1 MTLVSSSSIR
11 LPAGI
16 QEFSL
21 SVEYRNN
28 LFIFENQSM
37 QHCMRKTVVIFT
49 TCNYNDY
56 RLVDTNQKNK
66 NHREWR
72 CFIMGMKKL
81 ILAGA
86 LGIAA
91 LSGTNLPGLEVT
103 KASAASIESN
113 FSTLEGR
120 VVEVDNGVIVVKSKQ
135 YEEPVSVYIDSLS
148 NVKVGDEVK
157 ATGSMMRNFT
167 EYMVATAVENT
178 TNKLGMHMKEDG
190 SPNYVIG
197 EVSKV
202 GTMEDEG
209 DGATKY
215 VVVEYPSLN
224 GKKAIIDVFLT
235 KGQVFNAGE
244 KVKIDMKYVGWGGSS
259 INWNTVDHIEKVH
272 EAKTNAE
279 NNDGVWIWS

>member
-1 MTLVSSSSIR
+1 
-11 LPAGI
+11 
-16 QEFSL
+16 
-21 SVEYRNN
+21 
-28 LFIFENQSM
+28 
-37 QHCMRKTVVIFT
+37 
-49 TCNYNDY
+49 
-56 RLVDTNQKNK
+56 
-66 NHREWR
+66 
-72 CFIMGMKKL
+72 MGMKKL

-103 KASAASIESN
+103 TASAASIESN

-135 YEEPVSVYIDSLS
+135 YEEPVSVYMDTFS

-167 EYMVATAVENT
+167 EYMVATAIENT

-190 SPNYVIG
+190 SPDYVIG

-202 GTMEDEG
+202 GT

-215 VVVEYPSLN
+215 VIVGYPSLN
-224 GKKAIIDVFLT
+224 GKKDIIDVFLT
-235 KGQVFNAGE
+235 KGQVFHVGE
-244 KVKIDMKYVGWGGSS
+244 KVKIDMNYVGWGGSS

-272 EAKTNAE
+272 EVKNNVE
-279 NNDGVWIWS
+279 NNDDVWIWS

>member
-1 MTLVSSSSIR
+1 
-11 LPAGI
+11 
-16 QEFSL
+16 
-21 SVEYRNN
+21 
-28 LFIFENQSM
+28 
-37 QHCMRKTVVIFT
+37 
-49 TCNYNDY
+49 
-56 RLVDTNQKNK
+56 
-66 NHREWR
+66 
-72 CFIMGMKKL
+72 MGMKKL

-91 LSGTNLPGLEVT
+91 LSGTNLPGLELS

-135 YEEPVSVYIDSLS
+135 YEEPVSVYINSLS

-167 EYMVATAVENT
+167 EYMIANTVENT
-178 TNKLGMHMKEDG
+178 SNKLGMHMKEDG
-190 SPNYVIG
+190 SPDYVIG

-209 DGATKY
+209 DGSTKY

-224 GKKAIIDVFLT
+224 GKKDIIDVFLT
-235 KGQVFNAGE
+235 KGQVFNSGE

-259 INWNTVDHIEKVH
+259 INWNTTDNIEKVH
-272 EAKTNAE
+272 EVKSNAE
-279 NNDGVWIWS
+279 NNDDVWIWS

>member
-1 MTLVSSSSIR
+1 
-11 LPAGI
+11 
-16 QEFSL
+16 
-21 SVEYRNN
+21 
-28 LFIFENQSM
+28 
-37 QHCMRKTVVIFT
+37 
-49 TCNYNDY
+49 
-56 RLVDTNQKNK
+56 
-66 NHREWR
+66 
-72 CFIMGMKKL
+72 MGMKKL

-135 YEEPVSVYIDSLS
+135 YEEPVSVYMDTFS

-167 EYMVATAVENT
+167 EYMVATAIENT

-190 SPNYVIG
+190 SPDYVIG

-202 GTMEDEG
+202 ETMEDGGEG
-209 DGATKY
+209 FTKY

-224 GKKAIIDVFLT
+224 GKKVIIDVFLT

-259 INWNTVDHIEKVH
+259 INWNTTDNIEKVY
-272 EAKTNAE
+272 EVKSNVE
-279 NNDGVWIWS
+279 NNDDVWIWS

>member
-1 MTLVSSSSIR
+1 
-11 LPAGI
+11 
-16 QEFSL
+16 
-21 SVEYRNN
+21 
-28 LFIFENQSM
+28 
-37 QHCMRKTVVIFT
+37 
-49 TCNYNDY
+49 
-56 RLVDTNQKNK
+56 
-66 NHREWR
+66 
-72 CFIMGMKKL
+72 MGMKKL

-91 LSGTNLPGLEVT
+91 LSGTNLPGLELS

-135 YEEPVSVYIDSLS
+135 YEEPVSVYMDIFS

-157 ATGSMMRNFT
+157 VTGSMMRNFT
-167 EYMVATAVENT
+167 EYMIANTIENT
-178 TNKLGMHMKEDG
+178 SNKLGMHMKEDG
-190 SPNYVIG
+190 SPDYVVG

-202 GTMEDEG
+202 GKMEDGG

-224 GKKAIIDVFLT
+224 GKKVIIDVFLT
-235 KGQVFNAGE
+235 KGQVFHTGE

-259 INWNTVDHIEKVH
+259 INWNTTDNIEKVH
-272 EAKTNAE
+272 EIKSNVE
-279 NNDGVWIWS
+279 NNDDVWIWS

>member
-1 MTLVSSSSIR
+1 
-11 LPAGI
+11 
-16 QEFSL
+16 
-21 SVEYRNN
+21 
-28 LFIFENQSM
+28 
-37 QHCMRKTVVIFT
+37 
-49 TCNYNDY
+49 
-56 RLVDTNQKNK
+56 
-66 NHREWR
+66 
-72 CFIMGMKKL
+72 MGMKKL

-91 LSGTNLPGLEVT
+91 LSGTNLPGLELS

-167 EYMVATAVENT
+167 EYMIANTVENT
-178 TNKLGMHMKEDG
+178 SNKLGMHMKEDG
-190 SPNYVIG
+190 SPDYVIG

-202 GTMEDEG
+202 GTMNDEG
-209 DGATKY
+209 DDSTKY
-215 VVVEYPSLN
+215 VIVQYPSVN

-235 KGQVFNAGE
+235 KGQVFNMGE
-244 KVKIDMKYVGWGGSS
+244 KVKIDMKYVGWGGIS
-259 INWNTVDHIEKVH
+259 INYNTTDHIEKVH
-272 EAKTNAE
+272 EVKSNVE
-279 NNDGVWIWS
+279 NNEDVWIWS

>member
-1 MTLVSSSSIR
+1 
-11 LPAGI
+11 
-16 QEFSL
+16 
-21 SVEYRNN
+21 
-28 LFIFENQSM
+28 
-37 QHCMRKTVVIFT
+37 
-49 TCNYNDY
+49 
-56 RLVDTNQKNK
+56 
-66 NHREWR
+66 
-72 CFIMGMKKL
+72 MGMKKL

-91 LSGTNLPGLEVT
+91 LSGTNLPGLELT

-157 ATGSMMRNFT
+157 VTGSMMRNFT
-167 EYMVATAVENT
+167 EYMIANTVENT
-178 TNKLGMHMKEDG
+178 SNKLGMHMKEDG
-190 SPNYVIG
+190 SPDYVIG

-202 GTMEDEG
+202 GTMEEEG

-224 GKKAIIDVFLT
+224 GKKVIIDVFLT
-235 KGQVFNAGE
+235 KGQVFKTGE
-244 KVKIDMKYVGWGGSS
+244 NVKIDMKYVGWGGSS
-259 INWNTVDHIEKVH
+259 INWNTTDHIEKVY
-272 EAKTNAE
+272 EVKSSVE
-279 NNDGVWIWS
+279 NNDDVWIWS

>member
-1 MTLVSSSSIR
+1 
-11 LPAGI
+11 
-16 QEFSL
+16 
-21 SVEYRNN
+21 
-28 LFIFENQSM
+28 
-37 QHCMRKTVVIFT
+37 
-49 TCNYNDY
+49 
-56 RLVDTNQKNK
+56 
-66 NHREWR
+66 
-72 CFIMGMKKL
+72 MGMKKI

-91 LSGTNLPGLEVT
+91 LSGTNVPGLELT

-224 GKKAIIDVFLT
+224 GKKDIIDVFLT
-235 KGQVFNAGE
+235 KGQVFNVGE

-272 EAKTNAE
+272 EVKSNVE
-279 NNDGVWIWS
+279 NNDDVWIWS

>member
-1 MTLVSSSSIR
+1 
-11 LPAGI
+11 
-16 QEFSL
+16 
-21 SVEYRNN
+21 
-28 LFIFENQSM
+28 
-37 QHCMRKTVVIFT
+37 
-49 TCNYNDY
+49 
-56 RLVDTNQKNK
+56 
-66 NHREWR
+66 
-72 CFIMGMKKL
+72 MGMKKL

-91 LSGTNLPGLEVT
+91 LSGTNLPGLELS

-167 EYMVATAVENT
+167 EYMVANTVENT
-178 TNKLGMHMKEDG
+178 SNKLGMHMKEDG
-190 SPNYVIG
+190 SPDYVIG

-202 GTMEDEG
+202 GTREEEG
-209 DGATKY
+209 EGSTKY

-224 GKKAIIDVFLT
+224 GKKVIIDVFLT
-235 KGQVFNAGE
+235 KGQVFNTGE

-259 INWNTVDHIEKVH
+259 INWNTTDHIEKVY
-272 EAKTNAE
+272 EVKSNVE
-279 NNDGVWIWS
+279 NNDDVWIWS

>member
-1 MTLVSSSSIR
+1 MFHN
-11 LPAGI
+11 GY
-16 QEFSL
+16 E
-21 SVEYRNN
+21 
-28 LFIFENQSM
+28 
-37 QHCMRKTVVIFT
+37 
-49 TCNYNDY
+49 
-56 RLVDTNQKNK
+56 
-66 NHREWR
+66 
-72 CFIMGMKKL
+72 KL

-113 FSTLEGR
+113 FSALEGR

-135 YEEPVSVYIDSLS
+135 YEEPVSVYMDTFS

-157 ATGSMMRNFT
+157 GYWIMMRNFT
-167 EYMVATAVENT
+167 EYMVATAIENT

-190 SPNYVIG
+190 SPDYVIG

-224 GKKAIIDVFLT
+224 GKKVIIDVFLT
-235 KGQVFNAGE
+235 KGQVFNTGE

-259 INWNTVDHIEKVH
+259 INWNTTDNIEKVH
-272 EAKTNAE
+272 EVKSNVE
-279 NNDGVWIWS
+279 NNDDV

>member
-1 MTLVSSSSIR
+1 
-11 LPAGI
+11 
-16 QEFSL
+16 
-21 SVEYRNN
+21 
-28 LFIFENQSM
+28 
-37 QHCMRKTVVIFT
+37 
-49 TCNYNDY
+49 
-56 RLVDTNQKNK
+56 
-66 NHREWR
+66 
-72 CFIMGMKKL
+72 MGMKKI

-91 LSGTNLPGLEVT
+91 LSGTNVPGLEVT

-167 EYMVATAVENT
+167 EYMVATAIENT

-190 SPNYVIG
+190 SPDYVIG
-197 EVSKV
+197 EVAKV

-224 GKKAIIDVFLT
+224 GKKVIIDVFLT
-235 KGQVFNAGE
+235 KGQVFNTGK

-259 INWNTVDHIEKVH
+259 INWNTTDHIEKVYDV
-272 EAKTNAE
+272 KSNVE
-279 NNDGVWIWS
+279 NNDDVWIWS

>member
-1 MTLVSSSSIR
+1 
-11 LPAGI
+11 
-16 QEFSL
+16 
-21 SVEYRNN
+21 
-28 LFIFENQSM
+28 
-37 QHCMRKTVVIFT
+37 
-49 TCNYNDY
+49 
-56 RLVDTNQKNK
+56 
-66 NHREWR
+66 
-72 CFIMGMKKL
+72 MGMKKI

-91 LSGTNLPGLEVT
+91 LSGTNVPGLEVT

-167 EYMVATAVENT
+167 EYMVATAIENT

-190 SPNYVIG
+190 SPDYVIG

-202 GTMEDEG
+202 GT

-215 VVVEYPSLN
+215 VVVGYPSLN
-224 GKKAIIDVFLT
+224 GKKDIIDVFLT
-235 KGQVFNAGE
+235 KGQVFNVGE

-272 EAKTNAE
+272 EVKSNVV
-279 NNDGVWIWS
+279 NNDDVWIWS

>member
-1 MTLVSSSSIR
+1 
-11 LPAGI
+11 
-16 QEFSL
+16 
-21 SVEYRNN
+21 
-28 LFIFENQSM
+28 
-37 QHCMRKTVVIFT
+37 
-49 TCNYNDY
+49 
-56 RLVDTNQKNK
+56 
-66 NHREWR
+66 
-72 CFIMGMKKL
+72 MGMKKI

-91 LSGTNLPGLEVT
+91 LSGTNVPGLELT

-120 VVEVDNGVIVVKSKQ
+120 VVEVDNGVIVVKSQQ

-178 TNKLGMHMKEDG
+178 TDKLGMHMKEDG

-224 GKKAIIDVFLT
+224 GKKDIIDVFLT
-235 KGQVFNAGE
+235 KGQVFNVGE
-244 KVKIDMKYVGWGGSS
+244 KVKIDMEYVGWGGIS

-279 NNDGVWIWS
+279 NNDDVWIWS